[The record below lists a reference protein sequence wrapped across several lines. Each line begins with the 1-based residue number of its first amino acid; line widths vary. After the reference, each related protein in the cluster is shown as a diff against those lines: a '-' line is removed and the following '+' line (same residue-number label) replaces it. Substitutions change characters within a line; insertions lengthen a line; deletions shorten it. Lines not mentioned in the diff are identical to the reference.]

1 MAVTFVR
8 AFTIEWRL
16 QVKLWLDIIGRQR
29 VGRVTASVAFLT
41 ARLNAALAV
50 LARMACNGFRK

>member
-1 MAVTFVR
+1 MAVTLVR

-29 VGRVTASVAFLT
+29 VGRVTASVALLT
-41 ARLNAALAV
+41 AGFSAALAV